1 MKVVVNKLFWF
12 FALTIG
18 AFVLFLPG
26 YVRIKA
32 LRDKNRDLL
41 QKNSRLAAENT
52 MLLRELELIDKNK
65 LYQEKIMRE
74 KLGVVRKDEIPV
86 KMIPQD

>member
-1 MKVVVNKLFWF
+1 MQVVVKKLFWF
-12 FALTIG
+12 FTLTAA

-26 YVRIKA
+26 YVKIKA
-32 LRDKNRDLL
+32 LRDKNHDLFE
-41 QKNSRLAAENT
+41 KNRRLAAENT

-65 LYQEKIMRE
+65 LYQEKILRE

-86 KMIPQD
+86 RMVPQD